1 MHPQVNDSDK
11 DIEKSALLQ
20 QRDSIMQ
27 NYRQAVVW
35 ACRVL
40 EYKRKFDRE
49 EDYGDDGLQ
58 DFINA
63 LKEDARRELRDT
75 ATNIK
80 LRQSKIRKIN
90 EELIGRAGEK

>member
-1 MHPQVNDSDK
+1 MHPQINDSDK
-11 DIEKSALLQ
+11 EAEESALLQ
-20 QRDSIMQ
+20 RRDAIVQ

-58 DFINA
+58 DFLNV

-75 ATNIK
+75 AVNIK
-80 LRQSKIRKIN
+80 MMQSKIDKIN
-90 EELIGRAGEK
+90 EELIARAGAK

>member
-1 MHPQVNDSDK
+1 MPPQVNDSDK
-11 DIEKSALLQ
+11 DIGKSALLQ
-20 QRDSIMQ
+20 QRDSIVQ

-58 DFINA
+58 DFINV

-80 LRQSKIRKIN
+80 VMQSKIRKIN

>member
-80 LRQSKIRKIN
+80 VMQSKIRKIN